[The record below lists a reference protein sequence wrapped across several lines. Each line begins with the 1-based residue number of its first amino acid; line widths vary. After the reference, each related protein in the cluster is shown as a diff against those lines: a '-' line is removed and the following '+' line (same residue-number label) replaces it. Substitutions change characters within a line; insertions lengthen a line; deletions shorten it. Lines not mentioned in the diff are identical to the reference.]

1 MLRRL
6 RLQPSFGPCQSMN
19 GIISGRVA
27 PLCPM
32 REEET
37 VTESKTKYCLSPSSL
52 PLPRLRST
60 LSVRER
66 WNREKSLSLPRRV
79 FCALQMSSSPPPPI
93 REFQIAEFDP

>member
-1 MLRRL
+1 
-6 RLQPSFGPCQSMN
+6 MN

-79 FCALQMSSSPPPPI
+79 LCLANVLLATTSYSRISDRRIRSLTPI
-93 REFQIAEFDP
+93 VRHVSFEKFLP